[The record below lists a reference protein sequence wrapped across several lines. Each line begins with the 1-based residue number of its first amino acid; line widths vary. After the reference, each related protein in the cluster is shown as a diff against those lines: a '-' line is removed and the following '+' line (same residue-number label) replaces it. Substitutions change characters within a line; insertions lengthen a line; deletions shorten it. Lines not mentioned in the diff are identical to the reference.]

1 MLHSKLT
8 RTLVVGLT
16 LATSVAFAE
25 GTAASNGSTPKLA
38 CPAGTKQTG
47 NLNDGLYCRKVD
59 AKADRNAAHGPYAS
73 YFPNGKKSAEG
84 QYVDGF
90 RTGLWTFYSEDG
102 QVRGRTEFQGGNYH
116 GKHVEYFANGKQ
128 RLVEEFANGRRNGLA
143 QEFSEDGKL
152 VRQAQ
157 YRDDQ
162 QVAEK

>member
-25 GTAASNGSTPKLA
+25 GTAASTGSTPKLA
-38 CPAGTKQTG
+38 CPAGTLQTG
-47 NLNDGLYCRKVD
+47 NLKDGLYCRKGDV
-59 AKADRNAAHGPYAS
+59 KAGRGDAHGPYAS

-102 QVRGRTEFQGGNYH
+102 QVRGKTEFQGGNYH
-116 GKHVEYFANGKQ
+116 GKHVEYFPNGKQ

-143 QEFSEDGKL
+143 QEFSVDGKL

-162 QVAEK
+162 QIAEK